1 MKKLL
6 SRILYAVAIIL
17 SYLMC
22 IVVTYRYC
30 SRLCSIDTVA
40 RFPRVL
46 LIIFLV
52 AIIVCIIFGIRF
64 DRQSKQIVEEKNA
77 EKAKVEE
84 TVAEEPKEE
93 NKN

>member
-52 AIIVCIIFGIRF
+52 AIIVCIIFGSRF
-64 DRQSKQIVEEKNA
+64 DRQSKQIVEEKKA

>member
-64 DRQSKQIVEEKNA
+64 DRQSKQIVEEKKA

-84 TVAEEPKEE
+84 TATEESKEE

>member
-40 RFPRVL
+40 KFPRVL

-64 DRQSKQIVEEKNA
+64 DRQSKKIVEEKKS

-84 TVAEEPKEE
+84 AATEEPKEE

>member
-6 SRILYAVAIIL
+6 SRVLFALAIIL

-22 IVVTYRYC
+22 IIVTYRYC

-40 RFPRVL
+40 KFPRVL
-46 LIIFLV
+46 LIIFLI

-64 DRQSKQIVEEKNA
+64 DRQSKKIIEEKNA
-77 EKAKVEE
+77 EKTEVED
-84 TVAEEPKEE
+84 TTTEEQKEE
-93 NKN
+93 NNN

>member
-6 SRILYAVAIIL
+6 SRVLFALAIIL

-22 IVVTYRYC
+22 IIVTYRYC
-30 SRLCSIDTVA
+30 SHLCSIDTVA
-40 RFPRVL
+40 KFPRVL
-46 LIIFLV
+46 LIIFLI

-64 DRQSKQIVEEKNA
+64 NRQSKQIVEEKNA

-84 TVAEEPKEE
+84 TATKEPKEE
-93 NKN
+93 NNN

>member
-64 DRQSKQIVEEKNA
+64 DRQSKQIVEEKKA

>member
-40 RFPRVL
+40 KFPRVL

-64 DRQSKQIVEEKNA
+64 DRLSKKIVEEKKS

-84 TVAEEPKEE
+84 AATEEPQEE
-93 NKN
+93 NKD

>member
-6 SRILYAVAIIL
+6 SRILFAVAIIL

-40 RFPRVL
+40 KFPRGL
-46 LIIFLV
+46 LIIFLI
-52 AIIVCIIFGIRF
+52 AIVTCIIFGIRF
-64 DRQSKQIVEEKNA
+64 DRLSKK
-77 EKAKVEE
+77 
-84 TVAEEPKEE
+84 EEPKVE
-93 NKN
+93 NNN

>member
-6 SRILYAVAIIL
+6 SRVLFALAIIL

-22 IVVTYRYC
+22 IIVTYRYC

-40 RFPRVL
+40 KFPRVL
-46 LIIFLV
+46 LIIFLI
-52 AIIVCIIFGIRF
+52 AIIVCVIFGIRF
-64 DRQSKQIVEEKNA
+64 DRQSKQIIEEKKV

-84 TVAEEPKEE
+84 TTTEEQKEE